1 MESKIKGGGGALTRN
16 DLSIKHDA
24 SVNTEKTQKAQA
36 DSKYLKLYN
45 WAIANGILMP
55 SLQFPIAYWDEGI
68 IGIGAKVDLPT
79 NKAFMFIPT
88 VLVISPS
95 VAKKS
100 LISSIFSA
108 YPYFFAGHDNAEF
121 DILLVFLVYEK
132 SKGSSSK
139 WHTYFEA
146 INDLELLCD
155 WSENDLQQ
163 LQDPL
168 LVYHAREFAEKIS
181 KKFDEI
187 KEVFDEHSDFFPQ
200 GPSLREYFE
209 WSYRVLSTRS
219 VEMNELSLIPMADF
233 INVSNNELVYEYYD
247 ADVLNSKANHPEG
260 NIDLRDFL
268 GSSVKGQG
276 VLENDRWTNRLE
288 KFLKKKQ
295 GKEAVKAIGAIW
307 EVDRLFQELE
317 SSEDE
322 EDIYIIDV
330 KDEINDDDEIEEEN
344 EEDKTEIQGDDYII
358 ISTDPYVGIKQGSQ
372 ILGQTKRMSNRDW
385 LLQYGFC
392 FENNYYDSFYILFWT
407 PSYGKTGFVS
417 LQDIQEKTYQTELS
431 AASLSLVAE
440 LICVKPHK
448 LNLEVLKYFR
458 KTLDY
463 AKYNLQQPFFK
474 ASPTNIDTEIIIV
487 DQALDLFTSLESK
500 LSPLSHDMNLMNRN
514 LPKRLKY
521 ALLYRISQ
529 KKIIGS
535 QKNYLSLL
543 KGVLIKARENGIEKH
558 MVEKSVKNVKAMYPL
573 MRYLKSLWVNIKK
586 ASEREGK

>member
-1 MESKIKGGGGALTRN
+1 
-16 DLSIKHDA
+16 
-24 SVNTEKTQKAQA
+24 
-36 DSKYLKLYN
+36 
-45 WAIANGILMP
+45 
-55 SLQFPIAYWDEGI
+55 
-68 IGIGAKVDLPT
+68 
-79 NKAFMFIPT
+79 MFIPT

-100 LISSIFSA
+100 LINNIFSA
-108 YPYFFAGHDNAEF
+108 YPYFFSGHDNAEF

-132 SKGSSSK
+132 SKNSSSK

-146 INDLELLCD
+146 LGDLELLCD
-155 WSENDLQQ
+155 WSESDFQQ

-168 LVYHAREFAEKIS
+168 LVYHTREFAEKIN
-181 KKFDEI
+181 KKFEEL
-187 KEVFDEHSDFFPQ
+187 KEVFDEHSDLFPQ
-200 GPSLREYFE
+200 GLSLKEYFD
-209 WSYRVLSTRS
+209 WSYRVLSTRAI
-219 VEMNELSLIPMADF
+219 ELNELSLIPMGDF

-247 ADVLNSKANHPEG
+247 ADVLNAKANHPDG

-268 GSSVKGQG
+268 GQSVKGQG
-276 VLENDRWTNRLE
+276 ILESDRWTNRLE

-295 GKEAVKAIGAIW
+295 GKEAVKNIGAIW
-307 EVDRLFQELE
+307 EVNRLFLDLE

-322 EDIYIIDV
+322 EDIYIIEV
-330 KDEINDDDEIEEEN
+330 KNEINDDEEVGDEEN
-344 EEDKTEIQGDDYII
+344 EEEKTEIQGDDYII
-358 ISTDPYVGIKQGSQ
+358 ISTDPYTGVKQGSQ

-392 FENNYYDSFYILFWT
+392 FENNYYDSFYLLFWT
-407 PSYGKTGFVS
+407 PSYGKTGLVT

-440 LICVKPHK
+440 LICVKPHT
-448 LNLEVLKYFR
+448 LNLEVLKYYR

-463 AKYNLQQPFFK
+463 AKYNLQQPIFK

-487 DQALDLFTSLESK
+487 EQALELFTSLESK

-535 QKNYLSLL
+535 QKNYLALL
-543 KGVLIKARENGIEKH
+543 RGVLIKSRENGIEKH
-558 MVEKSVKNVKAMYPL
+558 MGEKSVKNVKAMYPL

-586 ASEREGK
+586 NLEKEGK